1 MTRMTRQRQ
10 PNPRHSTPPPDT
22 QGDWYDHAVPR
33 QGYTAPVPPSLYGGS
48 PPQPERRPANL
59 RARAGVDSMAWWR
72 LKTRQGALM
81 GGALAL
87 AGVMVAIV
95 LVVIGVGGTIPPG
108 VGLGLIGLGALVC
121 LRYLAAPL
129 TCRWIVTVPENRY
142 WVVEDYDGYTIEY
155 LEPGRLIVPW
165 RRNTRCRPYVA
176 FNTVAVTELV
186 EDVLDSDAL
195 PVDIEVSIVMTYNP
209 ARADPGYFAMLRQ
222 MRSPEQFGAMLAR
235 DVRDIVRKH
244 LSLLDPVAG
253 QHMLHDIASLEG
265 VIVGQLE
272 ARGALGLFLA
282 SDRPVTVHVRAPQ
295 QVKQAVQA
303 QWARAREGSQTLLAI
318 KELARELNL
327 PYEQAF
333 QLFYVMQ
340 RGGAPGLEHTTPPI
354 VVVHPTSG
362 QPAWT
367 GPAHETAEHR
377 PVTPPPPESSPVP
390 RLIADPEQAPDP
402 FDVRRRRRARRDE

>member
-1 MTRMTRQRQ
+1 MTNQRSPHPQ
-10 PNPRHSTPPPDT
+10 HPTPPPGA

-33 QGYTAPVPPSLYGGS
+33 QGYTAPLPPPLYGGS
-48 PPQPERRPANL
+48 PAGIARGPASL
-59 RARAGVDSMAWWR
+59 RARAGVDSMAWWQF
-72 LKTRQGALM
+72 KIRQGALY
-81 GGALAL
+81 GGALAAL
-87 AGVMVAIV
+87 GLVAAIV
-95 LVVIGVGGTIPPG
+95 LAVAGAGGTVVLG
-108 VGLGLIGLGALVC
+108 AGLALIGLGALVF

-142 WVVEDYDGYTIEY
+142 WVIEDYDGYTIEY

-165 RRNTRCRPYVA
+165 RRNTRARPYVD

-186 EDVLDSDAL
+186 DDVLDSDAL
-195 PVDIEVSIVMTYNP
+195 PVDIEVSVVMTYNP
-209 ARADPGYFAMLRQ
+209 ARADADYFATLRQ
-222 MRSPEQFGAMLAR
+222 MRSPEQFAAMLAR

-253 QHMLHDIASLEG
+253 QHALGDVASLEG
-265 VIVGQLE
+265 VIVGQLA
-272 ARGALGLFLA
+272 ARSALGLFPA

-340 RGGAPGLEHTTPPI
+340 RGGAPGPDHTTPPI
-354 VVVHPTSG
+354 VVVQPGGG
-362 QPAWT
+362 QPTWT
-367 GPAHETAEHR
+367 GSARETAEHR
-377 PVTPPPPESSPVP
+377 PASPPPEVDAPAMP
-390 RLIADPEQAPDP
+390 RLIADPERAPDP